1 LGRSEDA
8 LADFDG
14 VLVLAPDNAWTFGS
28 RGETLRRLGQYEE
41 ALADFNRALDQE
53 PYNDWRLYNQALT
66 YHFLERAAE
75 GKIDL
80 TTAIQ
85 HARQVYQE
93 DQQNWIN
100 AFNLALYLLAAGES
114 EEAER
119 LNRKILSLGV
129 PRYNILEAIHDL
141 DDFLALFP

>member
-1 LGRSEDA
+1 
-8 LADFDG
+8 
-14 VLVLAPDNAWTFGS
+14 
-28 RGETLRRLGQYEE
+28 
-41 ALADFNRALDQE
+41 
-53 PYNDWRLYNQALT
+53 
-66 YHFLERAAE
+66 
-75 GKIDL
+75 
-80 TTAIQ
+80 
-85 HARQVYQE
+85 VYQE

-141 DDFLALFP
+141 DDFLALFPRHLQAQAMRVPLQSSLEIGEPVTHRSLIFEVHFQELEVYFVKNKGLPMLFLAQCGQMTI